1 MTTVYLVRHGQ
12 ASFGS
17 ADYDQLSALGERQS
31 DLLGNWWKQ
40 IDRRVETVAMGAMK
54 RHRQTAEACLN
65 ALGADIN
72 DSFVDPGFNEY
83 DHEGILRI
91 HRPDL
96 GDHLAVGRFLAAQAE
111 QGVDPKRAFQRVF
124 MEAVDRWTSGQHDAD
139 YPESWVAFKQRC
151 IAATHQAVAQ
161 ARERGH
167 TSVVVFTSG
176 GPIAAITQAAMGVP
190 DANAFDLA
198 WALMNAGVTQLNARS
213 TTQVNKLRLAHFNNV
228 AHLDVVCDPTLL
240 TFR

>member
-12 ASFGS
+12 ASFGA
-17 ADYDQLSALGERQS
+17 ADYDQLSPLGERQS
-31 DLLGNWWKQ
+31 DLLGRWWKQ
-40 IDRRVETVAMGAMK
+40 TGRNIESVAMGAMK

-65 ALGADIN
+65 ALGAEGSDRSI
-72 DSFVDPGFNEY
+72 DPGFNEY

-96 GDHLAVGRFLAAQAE
+96 GDHVAVGRYLVEQAE
-111 QGVDPKRAFQRVF
+111 QGVDPKRASQRVF
-124 MEAVDRWTSGQHDAD
+124 MEAIARWTSGEHDAD
-139 YPESWVAFKQRC
+139 YPESWIAFKQRC
-151 IAATHQAVAQ
+151 IDATHQAASQ

-190 DANAFDLA
+190 DTNAFDLA
-198 WALMNAGVTQLNARS
+198 WALMNAGVTQLNVRP
-213 TTQVNKLRLAHFNNV
+213 TTRANNLRLAHFNNV
-228 AHLDVVCDPTLL
+228 AHLDVACDPALL